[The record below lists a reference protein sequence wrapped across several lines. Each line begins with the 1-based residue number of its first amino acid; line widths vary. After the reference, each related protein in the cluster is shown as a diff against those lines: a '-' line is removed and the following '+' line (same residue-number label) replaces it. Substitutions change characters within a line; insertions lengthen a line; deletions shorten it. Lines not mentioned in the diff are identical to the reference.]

1 MKNQSCRRN
10 MINLLFILIL
20 SFSILVPDIFAQD
33 DQGEKSEPIPIPTAD
48 ILKESDKTI
57 AILEEMS
64 ASLSPLEI
72 ILNIREKFPEFQII
86 IEEFQK
92 NPDMQKLDRLS
103 VSKLSD
109 LQKKWMSHLTTVKKW
124 EENLVTRSEKLEKDR
139 ITLLEKKRTWDV
151 TYTAAETEKVPN
163 QMLVRIKELTMMI
176 NAIQIKYRKRLDE
189 IISLQNIVS
198 EKVNL
203 INKNITEIDQ
213 LLLQKQLQ
221 ILSIDSKS
229 LWEAFKTDEE
239 EPDFSEYLLENLERH
254 SETLVEFYDNYR
266 ENIIIHL
273 VLLILLLAF
282 LLSLRR
288 FGNKLII
295 DKEAAE
301 ISREILN
308 HPYSVAI
315 FVTLLLSRELYPQ
328 APNLIFKLTQIMSLI
343 PVLRL
348 LPVLYVT
355 RIRQM
360 LLTFIGI
367 YFLNLIYVLS
377 SEQALIHRLFLLL
390 ITILSILF
398 LIWII
403 RQKRL
408 ESIESDNRLAKFGLF
423 IITLFSIFLAISIFS
438 NFIGN
443 VSLASL
449 LTTASLTSIYAAFI
463 FLTGSLVV
471 IGLLN
476 LIFST
481 KFAHYS
487 RIVRVH
493 PQKIREK
500 ISKFIYFIASLFWIY
515 LTLRDF
521 AISEFIYDWLDT
533 IISERLQIGS
543 VDISLGDILVFFLA
557 IYASV
562 LISRF
567 IRFVLE
573 EDVLVRMKLP
583 RGVSAAIS
591 MLTNYAII
599 GLGLMIAFS
608 VAGIELD
615 KFAIMLGALGVG
627 IGFGLQN
634 IVNNFISGLILIF
647 ERPIQ
652 LRDTIAQGE
661 LYGTVT
667 RIGIRSSTIRTFDGA
682 EVIVPNANLISNEV
696 TNWTLSDR
704 RRRIQI
710 LVGVAYGTDPEKVL
724 KILRETV
731 NNNPDIL
738 DTPEPMILFREFGDS
753 SLNFDVRFWTADSGT
768 WMELQSDVIVA
779 INNAFKKAGVE
790 IPFPQRDLHLRT
802 VDKSIIGE
810 VKKKQV
816 VKKEQPPE
824 K

>member
-1 MKNQSCRRN
+1 ML
-10 MINLLFILIL
+10 NLEKL
-20 SFSILVPDIFAQD
+20 S
-33 DQGEKSEPIPIPTAD
+33 T
-48 ILKESDKTI
+48 
-57 AILEEMS
+57 
-64 ASLSPLEI
+64 
-72 ILNIREKFPEFQII
+72 
-86 IEEFQK
+86 
-92 NPDMQKLDRLS
+92 
-103 VSKLSD
+103 SKLSD
-109 LQKKWMSHLTTVKKW
+109 LQKKWMSHLITVKGW
-124 EENLVTRSEKLEKDR
+124 ENALVARSEKLEKDR
-139 ITLLEKKRTWDV
+139 INLLETRRTWDV
-151 TYTAAETEKVPN
+151 TYIAAEKEKVPN
-163 QMLVRIKELTMMI
+163 QMLIRIKELTTTI
-176 NAIQIKYRKRLDE
+176 SEIQTKYRKRLDE

-203 INKNITEIDQ
+203 INTTITQIDE
-213 LLLQKQLQ
+213 LLIQKKLQ
-221 ILSIDSKS
+221 IFSIDSNS
-229 LWEAFKTDEE
+229 LWEAFKAEEE
-239 EPDFSEYLLENLERH
+239 EPDFSEYLSENLKRH
-254 SETLVEFYDNYR
+254 SETLAEFYENYN

-273 VLLILLLAF
+273 ALLIILLAF

-288 FGNKLII
+288 FGNKLIM

-315 FVTLLLSRELYPQ
+315 LVTLLLTRELYPQ
-328 APNLIFKLTQIMSLI
+328 APNLISKLAQIMSLI

-348 LPVLYVT
+348 LPVLYVK
-355 RIRQM
+355 RIHQL

-377 SEQALIHRLFLLL
+377 SEQALIHRIFLLF
-390 ITILSILF
+390 ITILSLGF

-403 RQKRL
+403 RQKWL
-408 ESIESDNRLAKFGLF
+408 ETIESDSRLAKFGSF
-423 IITLFSIFLAISIFS
+423 IITLFSIFLVISIFS
-438 NFIGN
+438 NLIGN

-449 LTTASLTSIYAAFI
+449 LTTASLTSIYMSFI

-476 LIFST
+476 LILST
-481 KFAHYS
+481 KFAHLS

-493 PQKIREK
+493 PQKIRES
-500 ISKFIYFIASLFWIY
+500 ISKFIYFISSLFWIY
-515 LTLRDF
+515 FTMRDF
-521 AISEFIYDWLDT
+521 TIVNLVYDWFDA

-543 VDISLGDILVFFLA
+543 VDISLGDVLVFFIA
-557 IYASV
+557 IYASI

-567 IRFVLE
+567 IRFLLE
-573 EDVLVRMKLP
+573 EDILVRMKLP
-583 RGVSAAIS
+583 RGVTAAIS

-599 GLGLMIAFS
+599 ALGLMIAFS
-608 VAGIELD
+608 VAGIELS

-724 KILRETV
+724 KILKETIK
-731 NNNPDIL
+731 NNPDIL
-738 DTPEPMILFREFGDS
+738 ETPEPLILFREFGES
-753 SLNFDVRFWTADSGT
+753 SLNFDIRFWTADSST
-768 WMELQSDVIVA
+768 WMELQSNVTVE
-779 INNAFKKAGVE
+779 INNAFKKAGIE
-790 IPFPQRDLHLRT
+790 IPFPQRDLHLRS
-802 VDKSIIGE
+802 VDKDVIGK
-810 VKKKQV
+810 VTKKQPEE
-816 VKKEQPPE
+816 KKESQ
-824 K
+824 KKV